1 MPVLDPHPQDGQK
14 KLLLVFGV
22 ILGILVVIGVVATL
36 AAP

>member
-14 KLLLVFGV
+14 KLLMVFGV
-22 ILGILVVIGVVATL
+22 ILGILVLIGVVATL